1 MENAL
6 KRVLFKP
13 EEKPDEM
20 REAIREVCHQ
30 LDCVQS
36 RFEMETDSDMIES
49 CIFEMESLRARYRY
63 LIRLA
68 KSQGATA
75 VGLAGLKEM
84 NG

>member
-1 MENAL
+1 MDNAL

-13 EEKPDEM
+13 EEQPDEM

-36 RFEMETDSDMIES
+36 RFEMETDSDMIEA

-68 KSQGATA
+68 KSRGATA
-75 VGLAGLKEM
+75 VGLSGLKEM

>member
-1 MENAL
+1 MESAL
-6 KRVLFKP
+6 KRVLFKS
-13 EEKPDEM
+13 EEPTDEM

-68 KSQGATA
+68 KSRGATT
-75 VGLAGLKEM
+75 AGLSGLREM